1 MTKFQLDQFD
11 FGRGSERWVM
21 YGPER
26 KFVGR
31 FKYRGASAAKHFVKF
46 LIANFEVEEYF
57 ELLNTPNPKNPWK
70 NNYAPAEVL
79 RLKGYLNQ
87 NQQRAMKAAGVKTW
101 AEYVEFNSKRLS
113 LPL

>member
-46 LIANFEVEEYF
+46 LITNFEVEEYF
-57 ELLNTPNPKNPWK
+57 ELLNTPNPKKSVEEQLRACRSSTSERLPESES
-70 NNYAPAEVL
+70 AE
-79 RLKGYLNQ
+79 GYEIS
-87 NQQRAMKAAGVKTW
+87 W
-101 AEYVEFNSKRLS
+101 C
-113 LPL
+113 